1 MPTNQTSSTVNED
14 GTPSEMK
21 ECCREQI
28 GIMAEH
34 ILDWGYVKQ
43 REANE
48 YSAHYIR
55 NSEEVRIIITEAID
69 GELADYSH
77 VLSEESRVALADK
90 LYTLISDRVGRSVA
104 EQETVADQLK

>member
-1 MPTNQTSSTVNED
+1 MTTNEIAPTVNED

-21 ECCREQI
+21 ECRREQI

-34 ILDWGYVKQ
+34 ILDWGYVKE

-48 YSAHYIR
+48 RNAHYLR
-55 NSEEVRIIITEAID
+55 TSEEIQVIITEAID

-77 VLSEESRVALADK
+77 VLSEESRVAIADK
-90 LYTLISDRVGRSVA
+90 LYRVISNRVSISVA
-104 EQETVADQLK
+104 TQETRTSQR